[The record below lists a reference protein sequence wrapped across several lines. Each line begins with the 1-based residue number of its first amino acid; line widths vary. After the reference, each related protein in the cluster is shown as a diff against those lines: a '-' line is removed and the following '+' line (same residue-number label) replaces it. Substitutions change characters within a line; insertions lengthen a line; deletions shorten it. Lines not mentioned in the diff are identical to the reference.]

1 MTTDSLEQA
10 AASGS
15 ETTDKSVGRIA
26 LQAVAIVAIFATAY
40 LTVST
45 LLTTGYTAGTTA
57 ARLGLAAVV
66 ALVAAVCLRLSTRST
81 PGRSGSS

>member
-1 MTTDSLEQA
+1 MTTNSLEQP

-15 ETTDKSVGRIA
+15 ATTANPVGRMA
-26 LQAVAIVAIFATAY
+26 FQAIAIVAIFATVY

-66 ALVAAVCLRLSTRST
+66 ALIAAVSLRLSTRSA
-81 PGRSGSS
+81 PGRSGS